1 MKDVGTKLTG
11 HTEEENF
18 NFKITTTAEE
28 TQGGARPT
36 YQGES
41 TEDRN
46 KKLGSKDRTTKLSK
60 ADRDERKNDSKM
72 KIKVRQSTIN
82 NQS

>member
-18 NFKITTTAEE
+18 NFKITATAEK
-28 TQGGARPT
+28 TQGGTRPT

-46 KKLGSKDRTTKLSK
+46 KKTRQQRPDHQTKPG
-60 ADRDERKNDSKM
+60 RP
-72 KIKVRQSTIN
+72 
-82 NQS
+82 